1 MRTAVLEASE
11 SGRGGRLPFRDRMA
25 TKPTRPCV
33 KASAIQEK
41 LRMNSPRSAHS
52 RTVTPPTSTTL
63 YISHPPN
70 KVRAL
75 IPRKMMLRAIQGG
88 LLAAGSDQDRL
99 CRLFQATSDWTGIGI
114 GASGGIAA
122 S

>member
-1 MRTAVLEASE
+1 
-11 SGRGGRLPFRDRMA
+11 
-25 TKPTRPCV
+25 
-33 KASAIQEK
+33 
-41 LRMNSPRSAHS
+41 
-52 RTVTPPTSTTL
+52 
-63 YISHPPN
+63 
-70 KVRAL
+70 
-75 IPRKMMLRAIQGG
+75 MMLRAIQGG